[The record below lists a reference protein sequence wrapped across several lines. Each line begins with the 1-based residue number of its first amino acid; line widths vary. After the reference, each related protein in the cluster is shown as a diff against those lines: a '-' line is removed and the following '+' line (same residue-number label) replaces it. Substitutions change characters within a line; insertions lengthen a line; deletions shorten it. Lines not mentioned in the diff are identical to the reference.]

1 MIKHSAYALG
11 ATLYMPAT
19 RPDILDVVMGEKIH
33 GLRSLVVCLEDAVA
47 ETDVQQ
53 ALNNL
58 KNLLLGIDARGGRP
72 PGSPMVFVRPRDAAM
87 AAVLNDWSLMRYV
100 DGFVVPKLR
109 LSNIHQWQQAVTRD
123 ELMLMPTLETP
134 EVYDPSAMVEL
145 RGAMLELLPER
156 IIALRIGGNDLM
168 GCLGL
173 RRNPAMTLYSTPMS
187 YVIPMLCGIMG
198 SAGFAL
204 TAPVF
209 EQLNAPQLLEHEL
222 ALDLAHGLVG
232 KTAIHPSQIAI
243 IHNALQVT
251 LEQLTC
257 ARHIVSEA
265 APAVFK
271 FNDAMCEPA
280 THYTWAQKTI
290 ERAHWQG
297 VRPECSSADIFGGS
311 LRLAEVVG

>member
-1 MIKHSAYALG
+1 
-11 ATLYMPAT
+11 
-19 RPDILDVVMGEKIH
+19 
-33 GLRSLVVCLEDAVA
+33 
-47 ETDVQQ
+47 
-53 ALNNL
+53 
-58 KNLLLGIDARGGRP
+58 
-72 PGSPMVFVRPRDAAM
+72 MVFVRPRDAAM
-87 AAVLNDWSLMRYV
+87 AAVLNEWSLMRHV

-123 ELMLMPTLETP
+123 ELMLMPTLETA

-209 EQLNAPQLLEHEL
+209 EQLNTPQLLEHEL

-243 IHNALQVT
+243 IHKALQVS
-251 LEQLTC
+251 LEDLNS